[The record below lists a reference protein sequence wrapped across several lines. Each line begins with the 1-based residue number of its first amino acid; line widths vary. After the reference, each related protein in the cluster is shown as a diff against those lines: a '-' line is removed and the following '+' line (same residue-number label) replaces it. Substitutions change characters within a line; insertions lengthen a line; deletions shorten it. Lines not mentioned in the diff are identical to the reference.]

1 MGVGVVSP
9 LPFFFM
15 QLYALSPFD
24 VTSNTF
30 CPLRSYSWASIAS
43 SLLVNGT
50 SLHPERHV
58 HLPCSFGKHLNLNL
72 LMMARTIELPL
83 AIRAE
88 SKTGSVEDILLLSM
102 HSSSK
107 NMICHNTLGFNGFSL
122 CLRVTYVLR
131 CLDTR
136 RFRVNKR
143 IREFRIFNGGTC
155 HHLYT
160 TFLCSHRATRRMSR
174 RTCSNASH
182 V

>member
-1 MGVGVVSP
+1 M
-9 LPFFFM
+9 
-15 QLYALSPFD
+15 
-24 VTSNTF
+24 TSKTF
-30 CPLRSYSWASIAS
+30 CPFKSYSWASIAS
-43 SLLVNGT
+43 SLFVKGT
-50 SLHPERHV
+50 SLHPDRHV

-83 AIRAE
+83 AIRAD

-122 CLRVTYVLR
+122 CLRVTNVLR

-143 IREFRIFNGGTC
+143 IRQLRIFNGGTF
-155 HHLYT
+155 HHFLKAF
-160 TFLCSHRATRRMSR
+160 FLCSHRATRRMSR

-182 V
+182 A